1 MKRHIPDERVP
12 QMNKTFGMSWSGLMY
27 KLAIENVSDNRHVG
41 HRDRCIWNYG
51 PADE

>member
-1 MKRHIPDERVP
+1 MKLHVPDERVT

-27 KLAIENVSDNRHVG
+27 NLTVGNVSDNRHVG
-41 HRDRCIWNYG
+41 RRDRCIWNCG